1 MKSVFLLQ
9 KYQFFFMLGKK
20 LQFLFSILLIAI
32 ISQAQSPIPAADQ
45 TEIYFHKLNGKQLGI
60 VANQTSRIG
69 SSHLVDSLLNT
80 GFTIAKVF
88 APEHGFRGQAEAGAH
103 INNGL
108 DSKTSLPIVSLYGS
122 NKKPSA
128 ENLKS
133 IELMIFD
140 IQDVGARF
148 YTYISTL
155 TYVMEA
161 CAENDIPLL
170 ILDRP
175 NPNGHYIDGP
185 VLEKEFQSFVGLLP
199 IPVVHGMTM
208 GELALMINGEG
219 WLKNQIQCELDIV
232 PVKNYNH
239 SMTYPL
245 AVAPSPNLPND
256 NSIVLYPSLCF
267 FEGTPIS
274 IGRGT
279 NFPFEVIGY
288 PRSKNKDFSFQPKSI
303 AGKSVYPKFENQL
316 CYGLDL
322 RNYSADCN
330 RPNKLNLQYII
341 DFYSSYPEKDKFF
354 SNFFNLLAGTDK
366 LQEQIKAGMTEEE
379 IRMSWETELNAF
391 KAKRKKYLL
400 YTD

>member
-45 TEIYFHKLNGKQLGI
+45 TDIYFHKLNGKQLGI

-69 SSHLVDSLLNT
+69 SSHLIDSLLNT

-108 DSKTSLPIVSLYGS
+108 DSKTGLPIVSLYGS

-128 ENLKS
+128 ENLEG

-140 IQDVGARF
+140 IQDVGVRF

-219 WLKNQIQCELDIV
+219 WLKDQVQCEIDII

-245 AVAPSPNLPND
+245 AIAPSPNLPND
-256 NSIVLYPSLCF
+256 NSIALYPSLCF

-279 NFPFEVIGY
+279 DFPFEVIGY
-288 PRSKNKDFSFQPKSI
+288 PESKNKDFTFQPKSI
-303 AGKSVYPKFENQL
+303 AGKSVYPKFKDQL

-341 DFYSSYPEKDKFF
+341 DFYSSYPEKDEFF

-366 LQEQIKAGMTEEE
+366 LQKQIKAGMTEEE

>member
-1 MKSVFLLQ
+1 
-9 KYQFFFMLGKK
+9 MLGKK
-20 LQFLFSILLIAI
+20 LQFLFLIFIFTAC
-32 ISQAQSPIPAADQ
+32 SQAQNPIPGADQ
-45 TEIYFHKLNGKQLGI
+45 SNKYFHFLANKKLGI

-69 SSHLVDSLLNT
+69 SLHLVDSLQKA
-80 GFTIAKVF
+80 GFDIQKVF

-103 INNGL
+103 IHNGL
-108 DSKTSLPIVSLYGS
+108 DSISGLSVVSLHGKY
-122 NKKPSA
+122 KKPSN
-128 ENLKS
+128 ESLQD
-133 IELMIFD
+133 IDLMIFD

-161 CAENDIPLL
+161 CAENNIPLL

-199 IPVVHGMTM
+199 IPVVHGMTIAEM
-208 GELALMINGEG
+208 ALMINGEG
-219 WLKNQIQCELDIV
+219 WLENQIKCELHIV

-239 SMTYPL
+239 QIIYNLPI
-245 AVAPSPNLPND
+245 APSPNLPND
-256 NSIVLYPSLCF
+256 NSIALYPSLCF
-267 FEGTPIS
+267 FEGTPLS

-279 NFPFEVIGY
+279 DFPFEVIGY
-288 PRSKNKDFSFQPKSI
+288 PESKEKNFTFEPRSIK
-303 AGKSVYPKFENQL
+303 GKSKYPKFENQL

-322 RNYSADCN
+322 RNFSANYN
-330 RPNKLNLQYII
+330 RPEQINLQYII
-341 DFYSSYPEKDKFF
+341 DFYASYPEKEEFF
-354 SNFFNLLAGTDK
+354 SSFFNLLAGNDK
-366 LQEQIKAGMTEEE
+366 LQEQIKAGLSEEE
-379 IRMSWETELNAF
+379 IRMSWKTDLSAF

>member
-1 MKSVFLLQ
+1 
-9 KYQFFFMLGKK
+9 MLGKK
-20 LQFLFSILLIAI
+20 LQFLFLILLIAMF
-32 ISQAQSPIPAADQ
+32 SQAQSPIPAANQ
-45 TEIYFHKLNGKQLGI
+45 TEKYFYQIRGKQLGI
-60 VANQTSRIG
+60 VANQSSRIKNT
-69 SSHLVDSLLNT
+69 HIVDSLLNA
-80 GFTIAKVF
+80 GFKIQKVF

-103 INNGL
+103 ISNGL
-108 DSKTSLPIVSLYGS
+108 DSKTGIPIISLYGS
-122 NKKPSA
+122 SKKPSK
-128 ENLKS
+128 ESLEG

-140 IQDVGARF
+140 IQDVGVRF

-155 TYVMEA
+155 TYIMEA

-175 NPNGHYIDGP
+175 NPNANYIDGP

-199 IPVVHGMTM
+199 IPVVHAMTL

-219 WLKNQIQCELDIV
+219 WLKNQAQCELSII
-232 PVKNYNH
+232 PVKDYNH
-239 SMTYPL
+239 QMPYHLPIS
-245 AVAPSPNLPND
+245 PSPNLPND
-256 NSIVLYPSLCF
+256 NSIALYPSLCF

-279 NFPFEVIGY
+279 DYPFQLIGY
-288 PRSKNKDFSFQPKSI
+288 PEAKEKSFSFKPQSVE
-303 AGKSVYPKFENQL
+303 GKSAHPKFENQL

-322 RNYSADCN
+322 REFSTKYG

-341 DFYSSYPEKDKFF
+341 DFYSSYPDKAKFF
-354 SNFFNLLAGTDK
+354 TNFFNLLAGNDK
-366 LQEQIKAGMTEEE
+366 LQEQIKTGKTEVE
-379 IRMSWETELNAF
+379 IRKSWESELNTF

>member
-32 ISQAQSPIPAADQ
+32 ISQAQSPISAADQ
-45 TEIYFHKLNGKQLGI
+45 TDIYFHKLNGKQLGI

-69 SSHLVDSLLNT
+69 SSHLIDSLLNT

-108 DSKTSLPIVSLYGS
+108 DSKTGIPIISLYGS

-128 ENLKS
+128 ENLNG
-133 IELMIFD
+133 IDLLIFD
-140 IQDVGARF
+140 IQDVGTRF

-219 WLKNQIQCELDIV
+219 WLKDQIQCKIDII

-239 SMTYPL
+239 SMAYSLP
-245 AVAPSPNLPND
+245 VAPSPNLPND
-256 NSIVLYPSLCF
+256 NSIALYPSLCF

-279 NFPFEVIGY
+279 DFPFEVIGY
-288 PRSKNKDFSFQPKSI
+288 PESKNKDFSFQPKSI

-341 DFYSSYPEKDKFF
+341 DFYSSYPEKDTFF
-354 SNFFNLLAGTDK
+354 SDFFNLLAGTDK

>member
-45 TEIYFHKLNGKQLGI
+45 TDIYFHKLNGKQLGI

-69 SSHLVDSLLNT
+69 SSHLVDSLLNS
-80 GFTIAKVF
+80 GFSIQKVF

-108 DSKTSLPIVSLYGS
+108 DSKTGIPIISLYGS

-128 ENLKS
+128 ENLNG
-133 IELMIFD
+133 IDLLIFD

-199 IPVVHGMTM
+199 IPVVHGMTI

-219 WLKNQIQCELDIV
+219 WLKDQVQCEIDIIS
-232 PVKNYNH
+232 VKNYNH
-239 SMTYPL
+239 SMAYSLP
-245 AVAPSPNLPND
+245 VAPSPNLPND
-256 NSIVLYPSLCF
+256 NSIALYPSLCF

-279 NFPFEVIGY
+279 DFPFEVMGY
-288 PRSKNKDFSFQPKSI
+288 PESKNKDFSFQPKSI
-303 AGKSVYPKFENQL
+303 AGKSVYPKFKDQL

-341 DFYSSYPEKDKFF
+341 DFYSSYPEKDTFF
-354 SNFFNLLAGTDK
+354 SDFFNLLAGTDK

-400 YTD
+400 YTH

>member
-45 TEIYFHKLNGKQLGI
+45 TDIYFHKLNGKQLGV

-69 SSHLVDSLLNT
+69 STHLIDSLLNT

-108 DSKTSLPIVSLYGS
+108 DSKTGLPIVSLYGS

-128 ENLKS
+128 ENLNG
-133 IELMIFD
+133 IDLLIFD

-219 WLKNQIQCELDIV
+219 WLKDQVQCEIDII

-239 SMTYPL
+239 SMAYSLP
-245 AVAPSPNLPND
+245 VAPSPNLPND
-256 NSIVLYPSLCF
+256 NSIALYPSLCF

-279 NFPFEVIGY
+279 DFPFEVMGY
-288 PRSKNKDFSFQPKSI
+288 PESKNKSFSFQPKSI

-341 DFYSSYPEKDKFF
+341 DFYSSYPEKDTFF
-354 SNFFNLLAGTDK
+354 SDFFNLLAGTDK

>member
-45 TEIYFHKLNGKQLGI
+45 TDNYFHKLNGKNLGL

-69 SSHLVDSLLNT
+69 SSHLVDSLLYA
-80 GFTIAKVF
+80 GFTIDKVF

-103 INNGL
+103 ISNGL
-108 DSKTSLPIVSLYGS
+108 DSKTGIPIISLYGS

-128 ENLKS
+128 ENLKG

-175 NPNGHYIDGP
+175 NPNAHYIDGP

-199 IPVVHGMTM
+199 IPVVHGMTI

-219 WLKNQIQCELDIV
+219 WLKNQIQCEIDII

-239 SMTYPL
+239 TMAYSLP
-245 AVAPSPNLPND
+245 VAPSPNLAND
-256 NSIVLYPSLCF
+256 NSIALYPSLCF

-288 PRSKNKDFSFQPKSI
+288 PKSKNKSFSFQPKSI

-322 RNYSADCN
+322 RNFSSNCS

-366 LQEQIKAGMTEEE
+366 LQEQIKAGLSEKK
-379 IRMSWETELNAF
+379 IRMTWKADLNAF